1 LLRPLSWQRERRR
14 VRDGLPSS
22 WHAVGTRDVALD
34 LDGAKA
40 MFNKI
45 KGEYGPIA
53 KDQDLLGH
61 LDPMKSF
68 EFKVG
73 GQG

>member
-1 LLRPLSWQRERRR
+1 MSRWTSTAR
-14 VRDGLPSS
+14 
-22 WHAVGTRDVALD
+22 
-34 LDGAKA
+34 KA

-53 KDQDLLGH
+53 KDQDLLDH
-61 LDPMKSF
+61 LDPTKSF
-68 EFKVG
+68 EFEVG